1 MHRPTTSI
9 LVEPVHATSV
19 TTVIVENLTEGTSL
33 SFDGYK
39 TLELNIITTGI
50 NQIENEQ
57 SSEIKIYPNP
67 MAGNSILQVYPP
79 AEGNATITVSDM
91 NGKQIARI
99 QSYLQNYLQEFRLSG
114 INSGLYLVSV
124 KGSTYQ
130 YSGKL
135 LCNGKS
141 NGTISIEKVSN
152 NIQVADKKVSND
164 GTKSAPAP
172 VEMSYTTGDWLKFTG
187 ISGNYSTV
195 ITDVPTATKQ
205 LHLISL
211 HVPMAI
217 IITIP

>member
-1 MHRPTTSI
+1 MKKLLFLIVIFCALKANAQTYNIYFGGTGA
-9 LVEPVHATSV
+9 ATSV

-50 NQIENEQ
+50 NKIENEQ

-114 INSGLYLVSV
+114 INSGLYP
-124 KGSTYQ
+124 GQ
-130 YSGKL
+130 
-135 LCNGKS
+135 C
-141 NGTISIEKVSN
+141 
-152 NIQVADKKVSND
+152 
-164 GTKSAPAP
+164 
-172 VEMSYTTGDWLKFTG
+172 
-187 ISGNYSTV
+187 
-195 ITDVPTATKQ
+195 
-205 LHLISL
+205 
-211 HVPMAI
+211 
-217 IITIP
+217 